1 MRVQRP
7 SLNLSWAVIACAGLG
22 ACSVEPPP
30 PVTGALGT
38 YQPAT
43 LAEAVL
49 LRDTTAVENF
59 LALGADPNEPETDGT
74 TPLMRAVHG
83 QLPDI
88 TRLLIDGGAYVRKA
102 NTYGVTP
109 LYVAARAGDF
119 DSTRMLL
126 EAGADANAT
135 LPSGETVL
143 MTAARAGNPEVVRA
157 LLTGGA
163 AGVSLAAIA
172 AARAAAHVAESG
184 GYAPPTNPAVTAN
197 YAEVDARERMYGRTA
212 LMVAAAEGHLGIVE
226 LLIEAGSDL
235 NVLDEEG
242 ASALSL
248 ARDYG
253 HLDVAAKLAE
263 AGGR

>member
-1 MRVQRP
+1 MQVQRP
-7 SLNLSWAVIACAGLG
+7 SLNLSWVVIACAGLG
-22 ACSVEPPP
+22 ACSVDPPP
-30 PVTGALGT
+30 PVTGAVGN

-59 LALGADPNEPETDGT
+59 LALGVDPNEPEADGT

-83 QLPDI
+83 QLPEI
-88 TRLLIDGGAYVRKA
+88 AKLLIDAGAYVRKA
-102 NTYGVTP
+102 NTYGVMP
-109 LYVAARAGDF
+109 LYVAARAGDP
-119 DSTRMLL
+119 DATDILL
-126 EAGADANAT
+126 DAGADANAA

-157 LLTGGA
+157 LLTGGV
-163 AGVSLAAIA
+163 AGVSLTAIA

-184 GYAPPTNPAVTAN
+184 GYAPPTNPAVAAN
-197 YAEVDARERMYGRTA
+197 YADVDARERMYGRTA
-212 LMVAAAEGHLGIVE
+212 LMVAAAAGHLGVVE

-235 NVLDEEG
+235 NVRDEEG
-242 ASALSL
+242 ATALSL

-253 HLDVAAKLAE
+253 HLHVAAKLAE
-263 AGGR
+263 AGAR

>member
-30 PVTGALGT
+30 PVTDALGS
-38 YQPAT
+38 YRPAT

-59 LALGADPNEPETDGT
+59 LALGADPNEPEADGT

-83 QLPDI
+83 QLPAI
-88 TRLLIDGGAYVRKA
+88 AELLIDAGAYVRKA

-109 LYVAARAGDF
+109 LYVAARAGDS
-119 DSTRMLL
+119 DATRMLL
-126 EAGADANAT
+126 AAGADANAT

-143 MTAARAGNPEVVRA
+143 MTAARAGNPDVVHA

-163 AGVSLAAIA
+163 AGVSLASIA
-172 AARAAAHVAESG
+172 AARAAAHVADSG
-184 GYAPPTNPAVTAN
+184 GYAPPANPTAAAN
-197 YAEVDARERMYGRTA
+197 YAEADARERLYGRTA
-212 LMVAAAEGHLGIVE
+212 LMIAAAEGHLRVVE

-235 NVLDEEG
+235 DVLDEQG
-242 ASALSL
+242 ASALTL

-253 HLDVAAKLAE
+253 QLDVAAKLAE
-263 AGGR
+263 AGAR